1 MNEIFDGKTLTVF
14 VPMKFARRGARK
26 RIVAPDGTALA
37 PVTKPQPNGKLM
49 TALVR
54 AWRWQK
60 LIEAG
65 KYSSVREAARAEGVA
80 KSYAAKISKMVLLA
94 PDIVEAIV
102 EGRTDD
108 RVMLKVL
115 EGTLPVDWREQRRA
129 LGI

>member
-1 MNEIFDGKTLTVF
+1 MSEIFDGKTLTVF
-14 VPMKFARRGARK
+14 VPMKFTRRGARK

-37 PVTKPQPNGKLM
+37 PITKQQPNGKLV

-65 KYSSVREAARAEGVA
+65 KYASIREAARVEGVA
-80 KSYAAKISKMVLLA
+80 KTYAAKISKMVMLA

-115 EGTLPVDWREQRRA
+115 EGTLPVDWEEQRRI